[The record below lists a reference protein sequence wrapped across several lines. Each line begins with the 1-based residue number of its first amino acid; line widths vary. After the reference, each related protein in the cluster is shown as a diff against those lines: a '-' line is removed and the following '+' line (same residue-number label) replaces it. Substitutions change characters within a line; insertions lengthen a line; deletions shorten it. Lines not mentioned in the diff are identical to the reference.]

1 MQDIFPLS
9 GFTNPDSPNQAKQS
23 HEGCYQPDN
32 MANSMI
38 TWAAVTDFYV
48 VHY

>member
-23 HEGCYQPDN
+23 HEGCYQADN
-32 MANSMI
+32 IAKSMI